1 MDGGGG
7 SRPAAKRQK
16 LGSGRWN
23 LFPLNGGYLVT
34 GSAGRSSR
42 VMGSRG
48 ASATPGFLPP
58 PSRAF
63 APSPARRGGLGRG
76 SRTRSAE
83 GAHAPS
89 PACRGGL
96 GRGSRREAPS
106 ELASRHR
113 SPGRSTA
120 TSCTGTVRQRPLHP
134 SPALPSIRRGG
145 GQKPCKASP
154 ATSPSHFNPLTA
166 PEAGRRFRVR
176 SHTTSWVSSGG
187 RPQAVVRR
195 GLGGR
200 PRGGTTTATRHDD
213 WRGDSADAAG
223 LGPARAHP
231 RRRRQPASPDPSAGT
246 DRSRP

>member
-63 APSPARRGGLGRG
+63 APSPAR
-76 SRTRSAE
+76 
-83 GAHAPS
+83 
-89 PACRGGL
+89 RGGL